1 MKAKSIE
8 LIAELMSSSEVPMFA
23 KEKLSQIMRIETMTM
38 KVGGFKMTDVLLKPT
53 KENHRWNPFYL
64 GVYFDA
70 RGYEVATEGHILIW
84 KKTEVPSNLAGK
96 VIGQDGNEIVCH
108 YPNWQAVIPTPEK
121 SELVTINFDKIAEFA
136 SDWKANK
143 KILGKV
149 FAVVFV
155 ANRYLNLALLV
166 KFARAMKSAEINQ
179 ISVKTENDFYPV
191 WFGSLDG
198 MGGLLL
204 PTYPPTKDNID
215 KLQIYEM

>member
-8 LIAELMSSSEVPMFA
+8 LIAELMSSNEVPMFA
-23 KEKLSQIMRIETMTM
+23 KEKLSQIMRIETMAV

-53 KENHRWNPFYL
+53 NANRWNTAYL
-64 GVYFDA
+64 GVYYDW

-84 KKTEVPSNLAGK
+84 KKADVPSNLEGK
-96 VIGQDGNEIVCH
+96 VIGQDGDEIVCH

-143 KILGKV
+143 KILDKEQ
-149 FAVVFV
+149 AVVFV
-155 ANRYLNLALLV
+155 ANRYLNLDLLV

-179 ISVKTENDFYPV
+179 ILVKTENDSSPV
-191 WFGSLDG
+191 WFGDLNG
-198 MGGLLL
+198 MGGLLM
-204 PTYPPTKDNID
+204 PVYPPHDGNRD
-215 KLQIYEM
+215 YFQIYEM

>member
-23 KEKLSQIMRIETMTM
+23 KEKLSQIMRIETMAV
-38 KVGGFKMTDVLLKPT
+38 KVSGFKMTDVLLQPT
-53 KENHRWNPFYL
+53 KANQWNPPYL
-64 GVYFDA
+64 GVYYDA

-84 KKTEVPSNLAGK
+84 KKADVPLNLAGK
-96 VIGQDGNEIVCH
+96 VIGQDGVEIVCR

-143 KILGKV
+143 KILDKEQ
-149 FAVVFV
+149 AVVFV
-155 ANRYLNLALLV
+155 ANRYFNLDLLV

-179 ISVKTENDFYPV
+179 ILVKTENDSSPV
-191 WFGSLDG
+191 WFGDLNG
-198 MGGLLL
+198 MGGLLM
-204 PTYPPTKDNID
+204 PVYPPHDGNKDD
-215 KLQIYEM
+215 FQIYEM